1 MTNYWKSITIALVAS
16 GILFKVY
23 GWYNDQI
30 DAAYKSGA
38 EAVKTEY
45 EEKVNKANEE
55 NRRFEERMGGIIN
68 EYGASIGANN
78 TQRHGAEIRQLNK
91 IEELI
96 RADMKY
102 NSCEV
107 DQSVTDAR
115 NKIRELGPK

>member
-1 MTNYWKSITIALVAS
+1 MTNYWKYITIALVVS

-23 GWYNDQI
+23 GWYNDQL
-30 DAAYKSGA
+30 DAAYTRGA
-38 EAVKTEY
+38 DSVVKEY
-45 EEKVNKANEE
+45 KDKVNKANEE
-55 NRRFEERMGGIIN
+55 NRKFEERMGGIIN

-102 NSCEV
+102 SSCEV